1 MDFQLSEEQK
11 LLADSI
17 ESWLQDKYDF
27 ERWRKLV
34 KTDLGY
40 LEENWK
46 TMAELGWLAMTL
58 PEDAGGLGGGGVESM
73 LIAERF
79 GKHLVAEP
87 YMSTIVLGAGLIREA
102 GSAEQQSEWLPA
114 IAEGKTKWAFAHAEH
129 GARFNLAE
137 VHTKAEKSGDGWLL
151 SGKKIVVF
159 DAPSADKI
167 VVLARSGGK
176 ATETS
181 GLGLFVVDAGGK
193 GVNRQD
199 YRTVDNRRASDI
211 AFDKAC
217 ALAVLG
223 DPAGALPKVEAVVDR
238 AIGYMASEAVGAM
251 QALYE
256 TTLAYLKTR
265 KQFGRAIGDFQVLQ
279 HRMVDMMMQVESAR
293 SLALLA
299 SLKAGAP
306 AAERAKAAAAAKVQI
321 GKSGRWVGQQAI
333 QLHGGMGM
341 TDELN
346 VGHYAKRLMMID
358 MQFGHADYH
367 QRRFAALSDAA

>member
-40 LEENWK
+40 AQENWA
-46 TMAELGWLAMTL
+46 TMAELGWLAMPL
-58 PEDAGGLGGGGVESM
+58 AEEFGGLGGGAVETM

-102 GSAEQQSEWLPA
+102 GSAEQQAEWLPA
-114 IAEGKTKWAFAHAEH
+114 IAEGKAKWAFAHAEH
-129 GARFNLAE
+129 GARFNMAE
-137 VHTKAEKSGDGWLL
+137 VHTRAEKSGEGWAL

-159 DAPSADKI
+159 DAPSADRI
-167 VVLARSGGK
+167 VVLARSAGA
-176 ATETS
+176 ATEAS
-181 GLGLFVVDAGGK
+181 GLGLFVVDANGK
-193 GVNRQD
+193 GVSRQD

-211 AFDKAC
+211 TFEKA
-217 ALAVLG
+217 AAVALG
-223 DPAGALPKVEAVVDR
+223 DPAGAFPKVEAVVDR
-238 AIGYMASEAVGAM
+238 AIAYMASEAVGAM
-251 QALYE
+251 QSLYE

-265 KQFGRAIGDFQVLQ
+265 KQFGRPIGDFQVLQ
-279 HRMVDMMMQVESAR
+279 HRMVDMMMHVESSR

-299 SLKAGAP
+299 SLKADAP

-321 GKSGRWVGQQAI
+321 GKAGRWVGQQAI

-358 MQFGHADYH
+358 TQFGHADYH
-367 QRRFAALSDAA
+367 QRRFAALSEAA